1 MMKIRRNKGISMVD
15 ITFRDLDGSQ
25 ARVLIKFADM
35 MKASTEIV
43 SNTIRET
50 VNGETRW
57 VNLGNKPRYPET
69 FKNVEQIEEIINNDP
84 LY

>member
-1 MMKIRRNKGISMVD
+1 MKIRRNKGISMVD

>member
-1 MMKIRRNKGISMVD
+1 MVD